1 MTNAEFQEWLNTHG
15 QQVEVDDII
24 GPKSREATIAAFTNL
39 CAEAVTGGDIT
50 ILSAR
55 LGVSEKQMRAVAQV
69 ESSGG
74 GFDSKGRPK
83 ILFERHK
90 FHSATGGKYSTTSYS
105 NSKSGGYNED
115 SWEKLTLAIGKD
127 VDAAFASASWGK
139 FQVMGFHWEA
149 LGYPSALEMAYTSVV
164 NEAAHYEML
173 VRYVEEFGL
182 SEEMAMISTD
192 EDDCRPFAKGY
203 NGSGYE
209 KYGYHTK
216 LAAAMA

>member
-1 MTNAEFQEWLNTHG
+1 M
-15 QQVEVDDII
+15 
-24 GPKSREATIAAFTNL
+24 
-39 CAEAVTGGDIT
+39 TGGTIT

-55 LGVSEKQMRAVAQV
+55 LGVTEKQMRAVAQV

-74 GFDSKGRPK
+74 GFDSQGRPK

-105 NSKSGGYNED
+105 NPKSGGYNED
-115 SWEKLTLAIGKD
+115 SWGKLTQAIGKD

-149 LGYPSALEMAYTSVV
+149 LGYPSALEMAYTSVIS
-164 NEAAHYEML
+164 EAAHYEML
-173 VRYVEEFGL
+173 VRYVEQFGL
-182 SEEMAMISTD
+182 EEEMAMISTD

>member
-1 MTNAEFQEWLNTHG
+1 MTQAEFQEWLNAHG
-15 QQVEVDDII
+15 QQVVVDGII
-24 GPKSREATIAAFTNL
+24 GPKSRDATIAAFTNT
-39 CAEAVTGGDIT
+39 CAPAVTGGDIT

-55 LGVSEKQMRAVAQV
+55 LGVTEKQMRAVAQV

-74 GFDSKGRPK
+74 GFDSLGKPK

-90 FHSATGGKYSTTSYS
+90 FHTMTGGQYSTTSYS
-105 NSKSGGYNED
+105 NPKSGGYNED
-115 SWEKLTLAIGKD
+115 SWAKLTQAIGKD

-139 FQVMGFHWEA
+139 FQVMGFHFEA
-149 LGYPSALEMAYTSVV
+149 LGYPSPLEMAYTAVV
-164 NEAAHYEML
+164 SEAGHYEML

-182 SEEMAMISTD
+182 SEEMAMISTN